1 MMKTS
6 AALLLWAISPRQM
19 SIAALVLAL
28 GVSAFFVS
36 FSSHQTRVL
45 YRNLHMVQK
54 KRDDLDFE
62 YQKLILERGAFAD
75 YSRITDLAK
84 KQLNMRIPRTDELVV
99 LK

>member
-1 MMKTS
+1 
-6 AALLLWAISPRQM
+6 
-19 SIAALVLAL
+19 
-28 GVSAFFVS
+28 
-36 FSSHQTRVL
+36 
-45 YRNLHMVQK
+45 MVQK

>member
-6 AALLLWAISPRQM
+6 AAFLLWAISPRQM

-36 FSSHQTRVL
+36 FSSHQTREL

>member
-19 SIAALVLAL
+19 SIASLVLAL

-36 FSSHQTRVL
+36 FSSHQTREL

>member
-19 SIAALVLAL
+19 SIAALVLAV
-28 GVSAFFVS
+28 GVRLFRFFF
-36 FSSHQTRVL
+36 FSSNKEL

>member
-36 FSSHQTRVL
+36 FSSHQTREL

-75 YSRITDLAK
+75 YSRITELAK

>member
-36 FSSHQTRVL
+36 FSSHQTREL

-84 KQLNMRIPRTDELVV
+84 KQLNMRIPRTEELVV

>member
-6 AALLLWAISPRQM
+6 AALVLWAISPRQM

-36 FSSHQTRVL
+36 FSSHQTREL

>member
-28 GVSAFFVS
+28 GVSAFFV
-36 FSSHQTRVL
+36 FSSHQTREL

-84 KQLNMRIPRTDELVV
+84 KQLNMVFLG
-99 LK
+99 LMNSWS